1 MNEANND
8 RCRCN
13 PCVGSECNCGCQQQ
27 AGTTESVAQPA
38 ACACGSECRCG
49 SGYSCGTERRA

>member
-13 PCVGSECNCGCQQQ
+13 PCTGSECNCGCQQKAATLESAARA
-27 AGTTESVAQPA
+27 AG
-38 ACACGSECRCG
+38 ACGSECRCG
-49 SGYSCGTERRA
+49 SACGCGTARHA

>member
-13 PCVGSECNCGCQQQ
+13 PCTGSECNCGCQQRATQ
-27 AGTTESVAQPA
+27 ESVARA
-38 ACACGSECRCG
+38 GCTCGPECRCG
-49 SGYSCGTERRA
+49 SACGCGVARHA